1 VQIIQIALFRRTQT
15 TYFNQTLPRIKKDKF
30 TLYEKEM
37 GQNTI
42 IVNVGISGSGK
53 STFTAELL
61 GKDNRYLRI
70 NRDDIRRVLVK
81 DLTGYYQRKDLF
93 KIEELVT
100 GIEDFIFWG
109 IINRGKIPV
118 IDNTNLTET
127 YIKRWITLT
136 ETANLIR
143 DEQDKLEIKF
153 KIHDCNLAT
162 AQNRVAARDFGLNKK
177 ENYCEREEVQY
188 IKKQY
193 AQYQTVKQ
201 FLLNNFQNQILC

>member
-1 VQIIQIALFRRTQT
+1 
-15 TYFNQTLPRIKKDKF
+15 
-30 TLYEKEM
+30 M

-143 DEQDKLEIKF
+143 DEQDKP
-153 KIHDCNLAT
+153 
-162 AQNRVAARDFGLNKK
+162 
-177 ENYCEREEVQY
+177 
-188 IKKQY
+188 
-193 AQYQTVKQ
+193 
-201 FLLNNFQNQILC
+201 